1 MKKAKKFIIKGRVQ
15 GVGFRYFTNHIA
27 NRIGVYGYVKN
38 LWDGSVEVYAIGS
51 DQQLLLLKTALSKG
65 PSYAYIEKITEE
77 DVPINSNYYSFDV
90 KF

>member
-1 MKKAKKFIIKGRVQ
+1 MKKAKKYIVKGRVQ

-38 LWDGSVEVYAIGS
+38 LWDGSVEVYAIGTE
-51 DQQLLLLKTALSKG
+51 QQLVTLKTGLSKG
-65 PSYAYIEKITEE
+65 PSYSYVEKIIEEE
-77 DVPINSNYYSFDV
+77 DSVNPDYYNFSV